1 MYLKLRNKN
10 QNYRKNIYE
19 KKITKKIIKLDVAEA
34 TFKNLLK
41 MAVSKERLNKTDM
54 ERVG

>member
-1 MYLKLRNKN
+1 MKKKLRNK
-10 QNYRKNIYE
+10 
-19 KKITKKIIKLDVAEA
+19 TIIKLDVTEA